1 VSGRAV
7 PRGSV
12 ASPGTDLVVAPIYHG
27 YWPWSYGSFGFGYYY
42 GDSYGPYGYYPFGP
56 WYGYGGYGPY
66 PPAAYTYPGGSLRLK
81 IKPRNG
87 QVYVD
92 GYFVGV
98 VDEFDGIFQRLH
110 LEAGPH
116 RIEVRVPGFETL
128 TIDVQ
133 IRWDATTTVEDEL
146 RRSP

>member
-1 VSGRAV
+1 M
-7 PRGSV
+7 
-12 ASPGTDLVVAPIYHG
+12 VAPIYHG